1 MLSESS
7 TEPQNGILTVGR
19 GTASDCSDPEQS
31 GDELSSRGESCSA
44 AEQDTSDNSDKL
56 IMESGSS
63 NNGDRTA
70 ANPPLS
76 QPADSEDYVNNN
88 KENGGFHPANWLL
101 QQPLQPPPRLAV
113 TGLRRRRGGSEEEEE
128 DEGRDSEEKSSEES
142 EEDKYSSSPRLLL
155 DRDLNMN
162 RGGCDTAAPK
172 GGVTTNPSDFE
183 LGGQPHP
190 LVDQLRAVT
199 ERIGQLVS
207 EAGRADNPRT
217 LQDLAV
223 LQTTLFSLQQQ
234 QLLQMQI
241 LAHMQNHMKT
251 DEVSVPP
258 TTTARS
264 QEQQQPGSRLLATKA
279 KEEDEEETRQPRK
292 RNEEEDEHRGRMQQ
306 QPPLRKLQDL
316 IGAGDRSVAVA
327 KINSHPLH
335 QQHRPDLNNSRH
347 NNNPAGNGAGPF
359 GTAVPHL
366 SASEEGNS
374 YYPQGDNRSPFTANI
389 LAPGD
394 QQDHAHSPLNSL
406 ELLQQKAQG
415 ILNNAS
421 HGLLK
426 NSLADLSY
434 SKSASK
440 DDPHFKH
447 RCKFCGK
454 VFGSDSALQIHIRY
468 WRELLTQP

>member
-1 MLSESS
+1 MESS
-7 TEPQNGILTVGR
+7 
-19 GTASDCSDPEQS
+19 
-31 GDELSSRGESCSA
+31 
-44 AEQDTSDNSDKL
+44 
-56 IMESGSS
+56 SS
-63 NNGDRTA
+63 NNGDRIA
-70 ANPPLS
+70 VHDPPS
-76 QPADSEDYVNNN
+76 QPHTESEDYVNNN

-101 QQPLQPPPRLAV
+101 GGGQPPSQQPPTRLAAADF
-113 TGLRRRRGGSEEEEE
+113 RRRRGGSEEEEE
-128 DEGRDSEEKSSEES
+128 EGAASGRDSEES
-142 EEDKYSSSPRLLL
+142 EEDKYGSSPRLLL

-162 RGGCDTAAPK
+162 RGSGLCDAGSAPK
-172 GGVTTNPSDFE
+172 GSGRVMSGPADYD
-183 LGGQPHP
+183 QQPPHP

-207 EAGRADNPRT
+207 EAGRTDNPRT

-241 LAHMQNHMKT
+241 LAHMQNQMKSGGEAG
-251 DEVSVPP
+251 DVPP
-258 TTTARS
+258 APPAARS
-264 QEQQQPGSRLLATKA
+264 QQDSDQQLAQHRFLARQKEQEDVEAEARRQRRREQEEQGGQQQ
-279 KEEDEEETRQPRK
+279 Q
-292 RNEEEDEHRGRMQQ
+292 H

-316 IGAGDRSVAVA
+316 IGPRERSGGMKSGGQHSDHHSSQLSISPGSGKTPGVPPYGGQNTAGMLQQRAVA
-327 KINSHPLH
+327 
-335 QQHRPDLNNSRH
+335 
-347 NNNPAGNGAGPF
+347 
-359 GTAVPHL
+359 
-366 SASEEGNS
+366 ASEEQAAGGFF
-374 YYPQGDNRSPFTANI
+374 PADRPPFSASI

-394 QQDHAHSPLNSL
+394 QADHANSPLNSL

-454 VFGSDSALQIHIRY
+454 VFGSDSALQIHIRFVFL
-468 WRELLTQP
+468 R

>member
-1 MLSESS
+1 
-7 TEPQNGILTVGR
+7 
-19 GTASDCSDPEQS
+19 
-31 GDELSSRGESCSA
+31 LSSRGESCSA

-56 IMESGSS
+56 LESSS
-63 NNGDRTA
+63 SGRTA
-70 ANPPLS
+70 HQLPQPPE
-76 QPADSEDYVNNN
+76 SEDYVNNN

-101 QQPLQPPPRLAV
+101 GGQPSQRHVSAASLH
-113 TGLRRRRGGSEEEEE
+113 RRHGGSEEEEE
-128 DEGRDSEEKSSEES
+128 EEGAASGRDSEES
-142 EEDKYSSSPRLLL
+142 EEDKYGSSSPRLLL

-162 RGGCDTAAPK
+162 RGSSSCDPTTTAPK
-172 GGVTTNPSDFE
+172 GVLSTPS
-183 LGGQPHP
+183 GGYDLAAQPPHP

-207 EAGRADNPRT
+207 EAGRTDNPRT

-241 LAHMQNHMKT
+241 LSHMQNQMKT
-251 DEVSVPP
+251 SGDGTSGPAPRLP
-258 TTTARS
+258 THRHD
-264 QEQQQPGSRLLATKA
+264 EQQQQSTANNSGSHRLLLTQQQQQQH
-279 KEEDEEETRQPRK
+279 EEEIIRK
-292 RNEEEDEHRGRMQQ
+292 ERRRREEEEVRRGREANQQQQQ

-316 IGAGDRSVAVA
+316 IGPDRTAKSGAHHSNSPVSSSNPGYAGHNSGSLSHSSATIEETPSSVASGFFAGDRQ
-327 KINSHPLH
+327 P
-335 QQHRPDLNNSRH
+335 P
-347 NNNPAGNGAGPF
+347 PPF
-359 GTAVPHL
+359 
-366 SASEEGNS
+366 SAS
-374 YYPQGDNRSPFTANI
+374 I

-394 QQDHAHSPLNSL
+394 QSDHASSPLNSL

-434 SKSASK
+434 SKSAAK

-454 VFGSDSALQIHIRY
+454 VFGSDSALQIHIRFDS
-468 WRELLTQP
+468 WCLLPLRFLTFIS

>member
-1 MLSESS
+1 M
-7 TEPQNGILTVGR
+7 
-19 GTASDCSDPEQS
+19 
-31 GDELSSRGESCSA
+31 SSRGESCSA

-63 NNGDRTA
+63 NHGDR
-70 ANPPLS
+70 PPKLT
-76 QPADSEDYVNNN
+76 QPTESEDYVNNN

-101 QQPLQPPPRLAV
+101 QQQAQPTRMAMV
-113 TGLRRRRGGSEEEEE
+113 DIRRRRGGSEEEEE
-128 DEGRDSEEKSSEES
+128 EEGRDSEEKSGEDS
-142 EEDKYSSSPRLLL
+142 EEDKFSSSPRLLL

-162 RGGCDTAAPK
+162 RGGCDPGGTK
-172 GGVTTNPSDFE
+172 GGGMAPSPGDRE
-183 LGGQPHP
+183 VVGGGQPHP

-241 LAHMQNHMKT
+241 LAHMQNQMKGE
-251 DEVSVPP
+251 EVSLPP
-258 TTTARS
+258 TRLQEQLPASSSRPLSARPNEDGERLQRRGHEEEKEARS
-264 QEQQQPGSRLLATKA
+264 GEQL
-279 KEEDEEETRQPRK
+279 
-292 RNEEEDEHRGRMQQ
+292 
-306 QPPLRKLQDL
+306 QPPLRKLQEL
-316 IGAGDRSVAVA
+316 IGDDRAAS
-327 KINSHPLH
+327 
-335 QQHRPDLNNSRH
+335 QHHYRPDPNSRLGNPGGH
-347 NNNPAGNGAGPF
+347 SGMFSGPNNNAAPRHLAAAEEAGGGSS
-359 GTAVPHL
+359 G
-366 SASEEGNS
+366 GS
-374 YYPQGDNRSPFTANI
+374 YYQSAESRTPFTANI

-394 QQDHAHSPLNSL
+394 QPDQTHSPLNSL

-434 SKSASK
+434 AKSASK

-454 VFGSDSALQIHIRY
+454 VFGSDSALQIHIR
-468 WRELLTQP
+468 

>member
-1 MLSESS
+1 MESS
-7 TEPQNGILTVGR
+7 
-19 GTASDCSDPEQS
+19 
-31 GDELSSRGESCSA
+31 
-44 AEQDTSDNSDKL
+44 
-56 IMESGSS
+56 SS
-63 NNGDRTA
+63 NNGDRIVA
-70 ANPPLS
+70 HDPPS
-76 QPADSEDYVNNN
+76 QPHTESEDYVNNN

-101 QQPLQPPPRLAV
+101 GGGQQLPQQPPTRLAAADF
-113 TGLRRRRGGSEEEEE
+113 RRRCGGSEEEEE
-128 DEGRDSEEKSSEES
+128 EGAASGRDSEES
-142 EEDKYSSSPRLLL
+142 EEDKYGSSPRLLL

-162 RGGCDTAAPK
+162 RGSGLCDAASAPK
-172 GGVTTNPSDFE
+172 GGGRVSGPGDFD
-183 LGGQPHP
+183 QQPPHP

-207 EAGRADNPRT
+207 EAGRTDNPRT

-241 LAHMQNHMKT
+241 LAHMQNQMKSGGEGADVT
-251 DEVSVPP
+251 PVPP
-258 TTTARS
+258 AARS
-264 QEQQQPGSRLLATKA
+264 QQDSDQQLAQQRFLARQKEQEDAEAEARRQRRREQEEQGGQQQ
-279 KEEDEEETRQPRK
+279 Q
-292 RNEEEDEHRGRMQQ
+292 H

-316 IGAGDRSVAVA
+316 IGPRERPGGMKSEHHSSQLSISPGSGKAPGAPPYGGQNPGGMLQQRAVA
-327 KINSHPLH
+327 
-335 QQHRPDLNNSRH
+335 
-347 NNNPAGNGAGPF
+347 
-359 GTAVPHL
+359 
-366 SASEEGNS
+366 ASEEQAAAAAGGFF
-374 YYPQGDNRSPFTANI
+374 PADRPPFSASI

-394 QQDHAHSPLNSL
+394 QADHANSPLNSL

-454 VFGSDSALQIHIRY
+454 VFGSDSALQIHIRFVF
-468 WRELLTQP
+468 LC